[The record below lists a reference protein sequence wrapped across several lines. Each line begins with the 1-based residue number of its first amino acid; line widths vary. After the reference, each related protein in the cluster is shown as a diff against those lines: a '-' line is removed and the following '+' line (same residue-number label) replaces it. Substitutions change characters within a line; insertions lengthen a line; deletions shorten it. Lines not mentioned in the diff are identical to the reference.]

1 MKFFNYDSPFWS
13 FMSRVADLVILNLL
27 WLLFCIPVFTIGA
40 STAAMYRVTLNM
52 VRGEGGGVVRSFWA
66 SFKLNFKQGV
76 LLFLILLI
84 PTLLV
89 TYELWLYLSG
99 VVAQS
104 IWMGVVFCFPALLVS
119 LIGAYIY
126 PLLAQFDNSIKNMLK
141 NACLLAIGN
150 LPYSVVMAALNL
162 AVSALLLFATSFF
175 LRTCI
180 FWLLIGGALIAML
193 NSYLL
198 RKIFKKYFDLD

>member
-40 STAAMYRVTLNM
+40 STAAMYRVTLNL
-52 VRGEGGGVVRSFWA
+52 VRGEGGGVIRSFWA

-89 TYELWLYLSG
+89 IYEVWMYLSG
-99 VVAQS
+99 AVAQS
-104 IWMGVVFCFPALLVS
+104 IWMGAVFCLPALLVS
-119 LIGAYIY
+119 LISAYVY
-126 PLLAQFDNSIKNMLK
+126 PLLAQFDNTIRNTIK

-150 LPYSVVMAALNL
+150 LPYSLVMAVLNL
-162 AVSALLLFATSFF
+162 AAPLLLIFATEFF

-180 FWLLIGGALIAML
+180 FWILIGGALVAML

>member
-89 TYELWLYLSG
+89 VVEVEIYLSG

-162 AVSALLLFATSFF
+162 AVPALLLFATSFF

>member
-89 TYELWLYLSG
+89 IVEVEIYLSG

-162 AVSALLLFATSFF
+162 AVPALLIFATSFF
-175 LRTCI
+175 CGRASSG
-180 FWLLIGGALIAML
+180 F
-193 NSYLL
+193 
-198 RKIFKKYFDLD
+198 

>member
-1 MKFFNYDSPFWS
+1 MAGFLHP
-13 FMSRVADLVILNLL
+13 RVHHRRINGGNVPRDAQ
-27 WLLFCIPVFTIGA
+27 
-40 STAAMYRVTLNM
+40 S
-52 VRGEGGGVVRSFWA
+52 GEGGGVVRSFWA

-89 TYELWLYLSG
+89 IVEVEIYLSG
-99 VVAQS
+99 AVAQS
-104 IWMGVVFCFPALLVS
+104 VWMGVIFCFPALLVS

-126 PLLAQFDNSIKNMLK
+126 PLLAQFDNTIKNTLK
-141 NACLLAIGN
+141 NAILLSIGN
-150 LPYSVVMAALNL
+150 LPYSLVMAVLNL
-162 AVSALLLFATSFF
+162 SAPLLLLFATSFF

-180 FWLLIGGALIAML
+180 FWILIGGSLVAML

-198 RKIFKKYFDLD
+198 RKIFKKYFELD

>member
-52 VRGEGGGVVRSFWA
+52 VRGEGGGVVRSFW
-66 SFKLNFKQGV
+66 
-76 LLFLILLI
+76 I

-162 AVSALLLFATSFF
+162 AVPALLLFATSFF

>member
-13 FMSRVADLVILNLL
+13 FMSRIADLVIVNIL
-27 WLLFCIPVFTIGA
+27 WLVFCIPVFTIGA
-40 STAAMYRVTLNM
+40 STAAMYRVTLNL

-89 TYELWLYLSG
+89 IVEVEIYLSG
-99 VVAQS
+99 AVAQS
-104 IWMGVVFCFPALLVS
+104 VWMGVIFCFPALLVS

-126 PLLAQFDNSIKNMLK
+126 PLLAQFDNTIKNTLK
-141 NACLLAIGN
+141 NAILLSIGN
-150 LPYSVVMAALNL
+150 L
-162 AVSALLLFATSFF
+162 FA
-175 LRTCI
+175 RD
-180 FWLLIGGALIAML
+180 GGAESVRAAPAPVCDKLFPADVH
-193 NSYLL
+193 
-198 RKIFKKYFDLD
+198 FLDPDRRFARRDAQFISAAENLQKVF